1 MIGTKHRWEIN
12 IKRNNTLKRNHL
24 TKLRVFVTGV
34 ILALTLPACVQVQ
47 IPDKPITINLNH
59 NITAEVLVKV
69 EKELDEIMSDDSGL
83 F

>member
-1 MIGTKHRWEIN
+1 MN
-12 IKRNNTLKRNHL
+12 SNYL
-24 TKLRVFVTGV
+24 TKLRVLV
-34 ILALTLPACVQVQ
+34 IGTILTLALTACVQVQ